1 MDRHVELMKYYNKK
15 SQNLKRLNL
24 INSSTVF
31 ISTILVISCITL
43 IVYLTGIESH
53 RSLYRNS
60 LITTTV
66 LFFVFLCFITRGLYK
81 GWKLK
86 DTMGNFRKYFGI
98 LKKLENKNL
107 DTAGNVDI
115 PLLDIADGDGLEGC
129 FFAVI
134 LWLIIGVF
142 GSITLWFIG
151 AFFWGILLILAGLI
165 YWITFRA
172 FRLIFKNSPSCKG
185 NILESLKIAILY
197 SVLYAS
203 WIYVIIFA
211 GHYLHT

>member
-1 MDRHVELMKYYNKK
+1 MKYYNKK

-31 ISTILVISCITL
+31 ISTILVISSITV
-43 IVYLTGIESH
+43 IVYLMSIESH
-53 RSLYRNS
+53 RSLYQNS
-60 LITTTV
+60 LITATV
-66 LFFVFLCFITRGLYK
+66 LFSIFLCFITWGLYK

-86 DTMGNFRKYFGI
+86 DTIENFRNYFGI
-98 LKKLENKNL
+98 LKKPKSPNYDSLSKIDEIHL
-107 DTAGNVDI
+107 PDVVG
-115 PLLDIADGDGLEGC
+115 GDGLDGC
-129 FFAVI
+129 FFAAI
-134 LWLIIGVF
+134 LWLIVGVF
-142 GSITLWFIG
+142 GSVILWFIG
-151 AFFWGILLILAGLI
+151 AFFWGILLLLAGLI

-185 NILESLKIAILY
+185 GILKSLKIATLY